1 MEHHQSIN
9 EVLAESTQTFEKA
22 TKLRKVG
29 VSLNTAFA
37 CSLHALCKRRKP
49 NDETFTAKTNVLEGI
64 CDRDADDRRRHPS
77 SDLGDSSRRSD

>member
-29 VSLNTAFA
+29 VSLNTA
-37 CSLHALCKRRKP
+37 LRALCKRRKP
-49 NDETFTAKTNVLEGI
+49 NDETFTAKTNVLERI
-64 CDRDADDRRRHPS
+64 CNRDADNRRRHPS
-77 SDLGDSSRRSD
+77 SDLGDSSSRSD

>member
-1 MEHHQSIN
+1 MEHHQFIN
-9 EVLAESTQTFEKA
+9 EVIAEPTPTFEKA

-29 VSLNTAFA
+29 VSLNTA
-37 CSLHALCKRRKP
+37 LRVLCKCRKS

-77 SDLGDSSRRSD
+77 SDLGDSSRRPD

>member
-1 MEHHQSIN
+1 MEHHQFID
-9 EVLAESTQTFEKA
+9 EVLAEPTSTFEKA

-29 VSLNTAFA
+29 VSLNTA
-37 CSLHALCKRRKP
+37 LRVLCKCRKS